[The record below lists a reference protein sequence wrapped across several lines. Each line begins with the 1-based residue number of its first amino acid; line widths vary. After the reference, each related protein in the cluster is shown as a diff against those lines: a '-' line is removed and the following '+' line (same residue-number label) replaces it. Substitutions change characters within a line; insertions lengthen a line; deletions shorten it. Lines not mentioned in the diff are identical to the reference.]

1 MKKLLLILLC
11 LPMIGFGQKNSNQLM
26 TPTDVVT
33 QSAAIGLISG
43 AVALVGGFDFINE
56 DNYIPNSKFKISSSN
71 DSINWNSTQFTKWKI
86 IVPKDSVCP
95 DMIRKFRVN

>member
-11 LPMIGFGQKNSNQLM
+11 LPMIGFGQKNSDQLM

-33 QSAAIGLISG
+33 QKAAIGLISG
-43 AVALVGGFDFINE
+43 AVALVGGFNFLSQHD
-56 DNYIPNSKFKISSSN
+56 YAPNGKFKISSNN

-86 IVPKDSVCP
+86 IVPKDSISSY
-95 DMIRKFRVN
+95 MIKKFVVN

>member
-11 LPMIGFGQKNSNQLM
+11 LPMIGFGQKNSDQLM

-33 QSAAIGLISG
+33 QNAAIGLICG
-43 AVALVGGFDFINE
+43 AAALVGGFNFLGAAD
-56 DNYIPNSKFKISSSN
+56 YTSYGKFKIPSNN

-86 IVPKDSVCP
+86 ILPKVSICTEYDKG
-95 DMIRKFRVN
+95 I